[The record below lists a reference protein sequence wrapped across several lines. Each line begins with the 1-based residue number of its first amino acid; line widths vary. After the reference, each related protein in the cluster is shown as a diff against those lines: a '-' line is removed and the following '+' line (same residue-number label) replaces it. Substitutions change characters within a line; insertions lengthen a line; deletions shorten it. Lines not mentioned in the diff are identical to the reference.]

1 LLISGVVLD
10 GPRIVLVQW
19 NSHVHLKLAPTIRKL
34 NHKIIPIFVVCEDRG
49 EEVSELVCHAYM
61 IVGSDERAS
70 QFLGLPFEFPNPGRL
85 LSLLGRG
92 PATPRASTR
101 ASDASPSEDLGHEFL
116 EGRTLL
122 DRLNLEG
129 SVGRFIHRNENTRT
143 LLLDCVDHDTLL
155 IVVFRLH
162 CLKCPRIVH
171 KLLHGKLR
179 FRIDRAIALCYN
191 PAMDTAMKKR
201 YADAARDAL
210 LVQNG
215 CNPSGIVFQFCEH
228 MRTICDLSHVLGQD
242 TEWKNKHAISKLFIS
257 KLADLSGPLEIED
270 IQTCK
275 EIVREF
281 GK

>member
-1 LLISGVVLD
+1 MLISGVVFD

-19 NSHVHLKLAPTIRKL
+19 NSHIHLKLAPTIRKL
-34 NHKIIPIFVVCEDRG
+34 NYKIAPIFVVCKDGG
-49 EEVSELVCHAYM
+49 EEVSELVCHAYI

-92 PATPRASTR
+92 PAAPRASTR

-129 SVGRFIHRNENTRT
+129 
-143 LLLDCVDHDTLL
+143 VDHDALL

-162 CLKCPRIVH
+162 CLRCPRIVH

-215 CNPSGIVFQFCEH
+215 CNLSGIVFQFCEH